1 VDVLPISGTTHT
13 VSFLAVPWCY
23 QSRNQGDLPG
33 FCHRYMTSVAA
44 FLMIRNSEAVIGGTR
59 KFFSENCPIDT

>member
-1 VDVLPISGTTHT
+1 

-33 FCHRYMTSVAA
+33 FLPSLYDERGC
-44 FLMIRNSEAVIGGTR
+44 FFDDK
-59 KFFSENCPIDT
+59 KF